1 MTKQFDPLE
10 ALNLRYLV
18 FPGPDTALR
27 GLEQYLAAVDEQL
40 SYLKGQYKVR
50 FKAQLKR
57 GAHGKDPEDIYLAK
71 YNVDYLTKELFPRFI
86 RGAYLISLWAALES
100 SLTDMTDYAKVKYK
114 QKFGLDEIRAGD
126 FLVQAEKYY
135 MRVLDMSLFRDRP
148 DRERIET
155 LKAIR
160 NALVHDNGRIDGLPK
175 NLTSH
180 IKARQHVK
188 MGFEVENGHIIP
200 TEQGLAIYFS
210 SVKHLLERTADSV
223 FAKLHPNAHTALNQT

>member
-71 YNVDYLTKELFPRFI
+71 YNVDYL
-86 RGAYLISLWAALES
+86 
-100 SLTDMTDYAKVKYK
+100 
-114 QKFGLDEIRAGD
+114 
-126 FLVQAEKYY
+126 
-135 MRVLDMSLFRDRP
+135 
-148 DRERIET
+148 
-155 LKAIR
+155 
-160 NALVHDNGRIDGLPK
+160 NGRTLSTIHSRGL
-175 NLTSH
+175 SH
-180 IKARQHVK
+180 LP
-188 MGFEVENGHIIP
+188 MGSTRIFFDRYG
-200 TEQGLAIYFS
+200 
-210 SVKHLLERTADSV
+210 
-223 FAKLHPNAHTALNQT
+223 